1 MTFSMR
7 QVEALRHRSSHFE
20 IDFDG
25 GPGVGGNG
33 GRSSWRLVTDSSKIF
48 SISRSGHRH
57 KKRTSR
63 YR

>member
-1 MTFSMR
+1 MH
-7 QVEALRHRSSHFE
+7 QAEALQHRSSHFE

-33 GRSSWRLVTDSSKIF
+33 GRSSWRRVTGSSKIF
-48 SISRSGHRH
+48 SISRSDHRH
-57 KKRTSR
+57 RERR